1 MRCVLTIAG
10 FDPCGG
16 AGLQADLKTISALGA
31 YALTVVT
38 AVTAQNTREIRN
50 VQYIEPPML
59 NAQLE
64 ALEDDLPVDAIK
76 IGMLGN
82 GKNVQ
87 GVIAFLQRV
96 GGKNPLLPVVLD
108 PLMESSSGGALLERE
123 ARENLI
129 AGLFPLVTVLT
140 PNIPEAEIILG
151 RIIKT
156 QQDMEKACLELTHRG
171 AAWVVLK
178 GGHHDGNPVDVLG
191 RDGQI
196 QVYPGEK
203 IPGSGYHGTGCTFA
217 SALAVFLARGVPVPE
232 AVAKAKRYVE
242 GAIKSACLSGRGAAL
257 LNHFYLWD
265 SKERREG
272 D

>member
-16 AGLQADLKTISALGA
+16 AGLQADMKTVSALGA

-38 AVTAQNTREIRN
+38 AVTAQNTREIRK
-50 VQYIEPPML
+50 VQCIEPQML
-59 NAQLE
+59 DAQLE
-64 ALEDDLPVDAIK
+64 ALEADLPVDAVK

-82 GKNVQ
+82 EKNVQ
-87 GVIAFLQRV
+87 SVISFLQRV

-108 PLMESSSGGALLERE
+108 PLMESSSKGALLERE
-123 ARENLI
+123 AIKVLI

-140 PNIPEAEIILG
+140 PNIPEAEVILG
-151 RIIKT
+151 LNIKS
-156 QQDMEKACLELTHRG
+156 QKDMEKACLELAHMG
-171 AAWVVLK
+171 PAWVVLK
-178 GGHHDGNPVDVLG
+178 GGHHDGNPVDILG
-191 RDGQI
+191 HDGEI

-217 SALAVFLARGVPVPE
+217 SALAVFLARGVSVPE

-242 GAIKSACLSGRGAAL
+242 GAIKSARLSGQGAAL
-257 LNHFYLWD
+257 LNHFYLGD